1 MEDLIRRS
9 DAIAILEDL
18 QSKHLQ
24 FCLVP
29 FRIAIEKV
37 QAIPSADRPRG
48 RWVDGDGNP
57 VPIDKYGDVMG
68 SAFCTNCGDWLSA
81 SDEYA
86 VRGYFCPNCGAR
98 MFAKDTN
105 VPNKKGADDENN

>member
-9 DAIAILEDL
+9 DAIAILKDL

-37 QAIPSADRPRG
+37 QAIPSAESTGDLDNAICEYVKEGLMANPYDRPQDREQFG
-48 RWVDGDGNP
+48 KTEQLRHLQR
-57 VPIDKYGDVMG
+57 K
-68 SAFCTNCGDWLSA
+68 
-81 SDEYA
+81 
-86 VRGYFCPNCGAR
+86 
-98 MFAKDTN
+98 
-105 VPNKKGADDENN
+105 NKVYLNQLLKRKML